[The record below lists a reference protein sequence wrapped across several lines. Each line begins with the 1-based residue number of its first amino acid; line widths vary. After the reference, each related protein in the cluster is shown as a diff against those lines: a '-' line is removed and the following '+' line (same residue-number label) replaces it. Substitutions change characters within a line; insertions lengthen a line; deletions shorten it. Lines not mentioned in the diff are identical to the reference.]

1 MSKKCANVQPQL
13 TMSLTC
19 LPWGMVFTNI
29 IIYDVDGWTLSG
41 DVKRKD
47 VNVEFPEL
55 YLN

>member
-1 MSKKCANVQPQL
+1 MSKKCTNVQPQL